1 MEWGVVVY
9 DIPTG
14 GVMENGHELNWV
26 GIADHD
32 GGSQGNRPELLI
44 LKVKYWFLGLV
55 VSKLDFKS
63 SQSLL

>member
-26 GIADHD
+26 GIVDHD
-32 GGSQGNRPELLI
+32 GGHREI
-44 LKVKYWFLGLV
+44 GL
-55 VSKLDFKS
+55 SY
-63 SQSLL
+63 